1 MGYPILGK
9 KIIYG
14 IQRTK
19 EFKYQSISLTSM
31 ISNSNPRMN
40 KLKVEKR
47 KEKEKDQLIKEEQ
60 QISTKQPPM
69 PS

>member
-9 KIIYG
+9 KFIYG

-31 ISNSNPRMN
+31 ISNSYPRMN

-47 KEKEKDQLIKEEQ
+47 NEKEKEKD
-60 QISTKQPPM
+60 
-69 PS
+69 